1 MQCRELGTWLH
12 DSKSFLLKYQMMAG
26 SRPATENRLDTVLLS
41 SELPPFFSFKIVPK
55 EEND

>member
-1 MQCRELGTWLH
+1 MRELGTWLH